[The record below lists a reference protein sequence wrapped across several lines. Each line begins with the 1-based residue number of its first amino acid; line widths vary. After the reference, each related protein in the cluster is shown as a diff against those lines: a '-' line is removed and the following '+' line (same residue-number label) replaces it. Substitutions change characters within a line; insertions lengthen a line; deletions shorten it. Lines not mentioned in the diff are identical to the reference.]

1 MERQLDGKTAIIT
14 GAAGGIGSRIAK
26 AFGDQGAHL
35 VLSGRNKERLDSL
48 AAQLESQNHKAIVAQ
63 ADVTKPGQVNTMVA
77 RAIEKFG

>member
-26 AFGDQGAHL
+26 AYGEQGAHL

-48 AAQLESQNHKAIVAQ
+48 AAELESQNHKAIVAQ
-63 ADVTKPGQVNTMVA
+63 ADVTQPRTG
-77 RAIEKFG
+77 